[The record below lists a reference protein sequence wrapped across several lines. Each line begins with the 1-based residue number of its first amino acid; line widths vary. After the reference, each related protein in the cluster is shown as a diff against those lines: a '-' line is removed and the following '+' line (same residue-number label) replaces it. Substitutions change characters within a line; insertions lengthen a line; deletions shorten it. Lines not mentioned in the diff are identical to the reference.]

1 MTSIPYFCKTT
12 SSAQGV
18 ALTAHARQPGG
29 CEYAID
35 AGLGAQQVALGV
47 EVYGRARSE
56 ARLVREP
63 HRGLNHGAETV
74 AAAAVIL

>member
-1 MTSIPYFCKTT
+1 MRGSRAK
-12 SSAQGV
+12 
-18 ALTAHARQPGG
+18 PGG